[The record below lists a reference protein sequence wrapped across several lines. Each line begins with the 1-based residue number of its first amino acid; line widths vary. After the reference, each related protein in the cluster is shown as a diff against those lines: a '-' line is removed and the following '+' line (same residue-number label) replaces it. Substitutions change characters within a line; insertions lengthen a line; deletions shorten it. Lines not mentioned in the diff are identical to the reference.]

1 MKNSDSSDI
10 IAALKKTFGAEMQ
23 EQQVVHRLREGDFV
37 VREGDYDEFI
47 KIMAFWNMFDKFAKY
62 IDDNKEDI

>member
-1 MKNSDSSDI
+1 MKISDNSDI

-23 EQQVVHRLREGDFV
+23 EQQEDHRLREGDFV

-47 KIMAFWNMFDKFAKY
+47 KIMALWNMFYDR
-62 IDDNKEDI
+62 